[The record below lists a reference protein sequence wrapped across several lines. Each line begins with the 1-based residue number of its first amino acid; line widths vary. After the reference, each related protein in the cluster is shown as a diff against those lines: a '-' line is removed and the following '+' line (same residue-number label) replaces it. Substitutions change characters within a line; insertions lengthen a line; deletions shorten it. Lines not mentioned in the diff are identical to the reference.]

1 MTFTKQKNTAK
12 HAEVIR
18 QCTKR
23 RLKAIKL
30 YRNGVSQA
38 TIAKKLKV
46 TPSAVCQ
53 WIKEY
58 EGKGIKGVASKGI
71 CGPKPCLTEKD
82 TARIMKALVKGP
94 RAYGFS
100 TDLWNLPRLGK
111 LIQKTTRASFKQSH
125 VSNVLHSLGW
135 TCQKPVVHA
144 KQRNE
149 KVIQMWTK
157 VEWPRLKK
165 IC

>member
-12 HAEVIR
+12 HAKVMR
-18 QCTKR
+18 QYAQR
-23 RLKAIKL
+23 RLKAINL
-30 YRNGVSQA
+30 YKKGVTQA
-38 TIAKKLKV
+38 MIAKKLKV

-53 WIKEY
+53 WVKEY
-58 EGKGIKGVASKGI
+58 HEKGMRGVASKGI

-82 TARIMKALVKGP
+82 TRRIMRALVKGP
-94 RAYGFS
+94 RAQGFN

-111 LIQKTTRASFKQSH
+111 LIQKTTRVSFKQSH

-149 KVIQMWTK
+149 KAIQMWTK

>member
-12 HAEVIR
+12 HAAVIQ

-23 RLKAIKL
+23 RLKAIEL
-30 YRNGVSQA
+30 YKKGVTQA

-46 TPSAVCQ
+46 TASAVCQ
-53 WIKEY
+53 WVKEY
-58 EGKGIKGVASKGI
+58 KKKGMKGVQSKGI
-71 CGPKPCLTEKD
+71 CGPKPFLTEKD
-82 TARIMKALVKGP
+82 TTRIMKELVKGP
-94 RAYGFS
+94 RAHGFD

-135 TCQKPVVHA
+135 TCQKPVVRA

-149 KVIQMWTK
+149 KAIQSWIK